1 MHAGRGLRN
10 PEGSCGRLVPYAVHI
25 LAAASMTD
33 SAWPALP
40 DWSDTRDTLHL
51 WTQIV
56 GKIRLALTPW
66 TNHSWHVPLYV
77 TPRGLTTSPM
87 PHGTRLFE
95 IAFDFVEHQ
104 LVIDTDTERRV
115 LPLRPQSV
123 AAFHDELMGTLR
135 QLDLAVEIHGAPNEV
150 ADPVPFAEDTVHS
163 AYNAEAAERFGAALR
178 QTHRVLT
185 AFRAQFTGKTSPVH
199 FFWGSF
205 DLCVTRF
212 SGRPA
217 PEHPG
222 GIPNLPDWITREAYS
237 EEVSSVGFW
246 PGDSTVGPIFYSYAY
261 PGPEGFPDAP
271 VQPEA
276 ARYDPSL
283 YEFVLPYE
291 AVAEH
296 GDAALVAFAE
306 STYAA
311 AAELGQWD
319 ELVAPA
325 PPEARP
331 RPF

>member
-1 MHAGRGLRN
+1 MSA
-10 PEGSCGRLVPYAVHI
+10 
-25 LAAASMTD
+25 
-33 SAWPALP
+33 SAWPDLP
-40 DWSDTRDTLHL
+40 DWSDTRTTLHL

-56 GKIRLALTPW
+56 GKIRLAQTPW

-87 PHGTRLFE
+87 PHGARLFE

-104 LVIDTDTERRV
+104 LVIDTDTERRT
-115 LPLRPQSV
+115 LPLRAQSV
-123 AAFHDELMGTLR
+123 AAFHDELMERLR
-135 QLDLAVEIHGAPNEV
+135 QLALAVEIHGSPNEV
-150 ADPVPFAEDTVHS
+150 EDPIPFAEDTVHAS
-163 AYNAEAAERFGAALR
+163 YDAEAVERFGAALR
-178 QTHRVLT
+178 QSHRVFT

-212 SGRPA
+212 SGREA
-217 PEHPG
+217 PDHPG

-246 PGDSTVGPIFYSYAY
+246 PGDAATGPLFYSYAY
-261 PGPEGFPDAP
+261 PGPEGFAAAP

-276 ARYDPSL
+276 ASFYEPL
-283 YEFVLPYE
+283 GEFVLPYE
-291 AVAEH
+291 VVAEQ
-296 GDAALVAFAE
+296 GDKPLIAFAE
-306 STYAA
+306 STYEAA
-311 AAELGQWD
+311 ARLGDWD
-319 ELVAPA
+319 ELVTPA